1 MLDENKLDSSSSS
14 SSVTKIALILV
25 LAMMAPML
33 DTTMTNIGINT
44 ILKDLNSTVNIMQW
58 VTTAYVL
65 ALGLSV
71 PLAGWIVNN
80 VSGKLLVELA
90 LLFFLFGSVV
100 SGIAVSVPILL
111 IGRIIQG
118 SAAGILVSV
127 PMTLMVKSANG
138 QNRGKLMATVGLPII
153 FAPILGPTIGGAL
166 IKFLNWHW
174 LFYINIPVVLIALL
188 LTFWGIPAFKPTE
201 SSHRPFD
208 LIGFILL
215 IGLFTG
221 MVVGVTNYSTDNIFG
236 KMSVLLPVFLG
247 LDCFLTYVIYAFKRP
262 NEVLIPLSLF
272 HIANFSA
279 SSVLLF
285 LSGLLVN
292 GVMFVLPLYL

>member
-1 MLDENKLDSSSSS
+1 
-14 SSVTKIALILV
+14 
-25 LAMMAPML
+25 
-33 DTTMTNIGINT
+33 
-44 ILKDLNSTVNIMQW
+44 MQW